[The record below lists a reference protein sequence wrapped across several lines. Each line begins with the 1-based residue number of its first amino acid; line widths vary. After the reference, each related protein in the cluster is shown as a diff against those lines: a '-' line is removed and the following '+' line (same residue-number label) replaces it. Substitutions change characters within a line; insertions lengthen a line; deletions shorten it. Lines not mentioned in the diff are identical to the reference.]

1 MAARTRKPKPVDL
14 THIAAELQSLAVPV
28 ADLKPDPQNARK
40 HGDRNRETVV
50 ASLRRFGQ
58 QFPVVALADG
68 TVIAGNARLDAAIA
82 LGWTHLAVVRFRD
95 RESAKAFALADNR
108 TAELAEW
115 DTALLQQQLDDL
127 GELDFD
133 LGEIGFS
140 DDDLADL
147 LDDPPDATTPQPSPE
162 PRGKPE
168 TTPESNDQSAAL
180 PDGYRVLVE
189 CSDEAAQQ
197 DLLARLTQEGFECRA
212 LIV

>member
-1 MAARTRKPKPVDL
+1 MAAPARKRKPKPLDL

-28 ADLKPDPQNARK
+28 AELKPDPQNARK

-58 QFPVVALADG
+58 QFPVVALEDG

-127 GELDFD
+127 GELDLD

-147 LDDPPDATTPQPSPE
+147 LESGESSVESPE
-162 PRGKPE
+162 PTKPR
-168 TTPESNDQSAAL
+168 SAAN
-180 PDGYRVLVE
+180 PDPPPGAYREQFGVIVICESETEQRETYEALV
-189 CSDEAAQQ
+189 A
-197 DLLARLTQEGFECRA
+197 EGRSCR
-212 LIV
+212 VVTT